1 MGLTIIGR
9 RSNQLDKSHLKK
21 VVGPSRVHSRL
32 TPVDNRK
39 NHFLDSVKFHLYS
52 IDVDPSRI
60 KIWINKFSGIYNRN
74 VKWESLK
81 RKSSLTIY
89 TKWLPGKRFIIDEKK
104 KNTFLHRRTIKILC
118 GPFHTTAQKHNP
130 EMQRYLNKL
139 AK

>member
-52 IDVDPSRI
+52 IDVDPSAQTN
-60 KIWINKFSGIYNRN
+60 NKNL
-74 VKWESLK
+74 VWSLSHHSTK
-81 RKSSLTIY
+81 TQPKQLSSCRMLLLSSTNCLNAKLLALLT
-89 TKWLPGKRFIIDEKK
+89 E
-104 KNTFLHRRTIKILC
+104 
-118 GPFHTTAQKHNP
+118 
-130 EMQRYLNKL
+130 
-139 AK
+139 